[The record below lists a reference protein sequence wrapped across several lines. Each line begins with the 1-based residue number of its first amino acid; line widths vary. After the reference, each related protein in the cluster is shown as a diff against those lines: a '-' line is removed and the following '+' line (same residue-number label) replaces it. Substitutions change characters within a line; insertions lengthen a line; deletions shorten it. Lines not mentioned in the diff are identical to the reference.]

1 MRLAV
6 VGAGVVGTTT
16 AFELTLD
23 GHEVTVFERR
33 STVAEEAS
41 FATGPI
47 VAAGWTAPWNRS
59 ERSLCMP
66 WTSRS
71 SGMTLNRLP
80 RGSEWRWLWHW
91 LQAGRHERQTENH
104 RQMYQLVRYSQ
115 ERLLSITEDHALEHD
130 RSEGMLV
137 LWRGPRDAEQARP
150 ALLQM
155 KDLGIGFREHS
166 ADQARALEPA
176 LNPETPLHG
185 AVELI
190 GEAVANCRE
199 FTVSIRARAQRL
211 GCRFEFNTR
220 VESIDS
226 ASSTTV
232 DLRLASAGA
241 PPSQNALRTHAETE
255 RFDAVIV
262 CAGAHSASLLHPLG
276 LRVPLQSVQSH
287 SISAAMREP
296 LDAPLSAV
304 FDTRHGVSI
313 ARLGQRIRV
322 AGGCDF
328 GHPPGQLSRSTL
340 RRLYG
345 ALTDWFPGAVRLG
358 GPHGSL
364 QEWQG
369 AQATL
374 PDGPP
379 LLGATRVPGVWL
391 NLGHGSA
398 GWSMAC
404 GSARALT
411 DQLAGRNTDIELH
424 GCSPRRYNL

>member
-41 FATGPI
+41 FATGAI
-47 VAAGWTAPWNRS
+47 VAAGWTAPWS
-59 ERSLCMP
+59 PTERSLRMS

-71 SGMTLNRLP
+71 GGMRLHRLP
-80 RGSEWRWLWHW
+80 RGGEWRWLWHW
-91 LQAGRHERQTENH
+91 LQAGRHERQTESH
-104 RQMYQLVRYSQ
+104 RQMHQLVRYNQ
-115 ERLLSITEDHALEHD
+115 ERLLSITEDHALDHD

-137 LWRGPRDAEQARP
+137 LWRDPREAEQARP
-150 ALLQM
+150 ALQQM
-155 KDLGIGFREHS
+155 KELGIGFRELS
-166 ADQARALEPA
+166 AEQARALEPA

-185 AVELI
+185 AIELT

-199 FTVSIRARAQRL
+199 FVLSIRTRAQQL

-220 VESIDS
+220 VESIKPCG
-226 ASSTTV
+226 STAV
-232 DLRLASAGA
+232 DLRLASTSA
-241 PPSQNALRTHAETE
+241 PASRRTPHVPAETE

-262 CAGAHSASLLHPLG
+262 CAGAHSAPLLHSLG
-276 LRVPLQSVQSH
+276 LRAPLQNVQSH
-287 SISAAMREP
+287 SISAALREP

-328 GHPPGQLSRSTL
+328 GHRPGRLSRSTL

-345 ALTDWFPGAVRLG
+345 ALNDWFPGAVRLG
-358 GPHGSL
+358 GPHGSV

-369 AQATL
+369 AQATV
-374 PDGPP
+374 PDGLP
-379 LLGATRVPGVWL
+379 LLGTTRVPGVWL
-391 NLGHGSA
+391 NLGHGRA

-404 GSARALT
+404 GSARAVA
-411 DQLAGRNTDIELH
+411 DQLAGRDTDMELS
-424 GCSPRRYNL
+424 GCSPRRYDL